1 MHGTTI
7 ELIRGAPPSAL
18 LEKIAEFEAQ
28 TMQGEA
34 ALWGRAGLEQTLT
47 TPHAGAAILFVE
59 DQAAAYCLFSMVAG
73 ECEILQI
80 ATAPSLQRRGIGRSL
95 LQAVL
100 AYAAEHGCGRTLL
113 EVRRGNLAARR
124 LYESLGFSVD
134 GVRRGYYRHGGD
146 PPAADHDAL
155 LLSRLLPAQM
165 PPTHSIASTEDS
177 EVSDG
182 QTAQIACITY
192 PVDCGTADRI
202 R

>member
-7 ELIRGAPPSAL
+7 QLIRGAPPSAL
-18 LEKIAEFEAQ
+18 LETIAELEARS
-28 TMQGEA
+28 MQGEA
-34 ALWGRAGLEQTLT
+34 ALWGRAGLEATLAA
-47 TPHAGAAILFVE
+47 PHAGAAILSVE
-59 DQAAAYCLFSMVAG
+59 DQAAAYCLFTMLAG

-80 ATAPSLQRRGIGRSL
+80 ATAPGLQRRGIGRSL

-100 AYAAEHGCGRTLL
+100 AHAAKHGCERTLL

-146 PPAADHDAL
+146 PPSTDHDAL
-155 LLSRLLPAQM
+155 LMSCWLAAQI
-165 PPTHSIASTEDS
+165 PPTRSAANTEDS

-182 QTAQIACITY
+182 QTAQIARITY